1 MSALVSL
8 QVKQQP
14 QWLKSTEQI
23 FIGKDILELLT
34 TSMYV
39 DPLTMY
45 REYIQNAAD
54 ASDADNAGTT
64 TQTPGMV
71 RIKIDQ
77 QQRTVVISDDGL
89 GLSERE
95 FHKRLISIGGSSKRG
110 TSARGFRGVGRLA
123 GLAYCQ
129 ELIFRTR
136 PSGKDSVYELR
147 WDSRKVRTLM
157 RSADAQLDLA
167 GIIAESIEARTLP
180 SIGYPDHFFE
190 VELRNVV
197 RHRDDRLLNPP
208 VVSQYLGQVSPVA
221 FHPDFTFGKD
231 ITRFLAEN
239 GVGLNPLS
247 IDIVGEGP
255 VYRPHRNEIAAGG
268 RTLTMLPPE
277 TFTTLDRDGEPSAVT
292 WILHHEYLGALPK
305 STMINGWRLRSGDIQ
320 IGGNDILE
328 ELYPESRFN
337 GWTVAET
344 HVLSKKIVANGRR
357 DNYEHSAHFSDLLTR
372 LTPAAKDI
380 AHRCRVSSISRNAL
394 QRRDVE
400 LSKCEESIA
409 IASKPR
415 TPAFVVASLKKE
427 ITACLTSLEK
437 TSQRGLFSDAE
448 GERFEL
454 RIKKIASR
462 LKSLPDDSD
471 TADALHDFPPAQR
484 QIIKDV
490 IETIYLTEGKSEIAD
505 RLVGKILSRLRSSKR
520 KRGQDK

>member
-8 QVKQQP
+8 QVKQP
-14 QWLKSTEQI
+14 QWLKPTEQI
-23 FIGKDILELLT
+23 FIGKDILELLS

-54 ASDADNAGTT
+54 ASDADNAKTASQKTGI
-64 TQTPGMV
+64 V

-77 QQRTVVISDDGL
+77 QQRTILISDDGL

-110 TSARGFRGVGRLA
+110 TNARGFRGVGRLA

-136 PSGKDSVYELR
+136 PLGEDSVYELR

-157 RSADAQLDLA
+157 RSPDTQLDLA

-180 SIGYPDHFFE
+180 ATSYPEHFFE

-197 RHRDDRLLNPP
+197 RHRDDRLLNALE
-208 VVSQYLGQVSPVA
+208 VSRYLGQVGPVA

-231 ITRFLAEN
+231 ITRYLTEN
-239 GVGLNPLS
+239 GVGLTPLS
-247 IDIVGEGP
+247 VEVVGEGP
-255 VYRPHRNEIAAGG
+255 VYRPHRNEILAGG
-268 RTLTMLPPE
+268 KTLTMLPPE
-277 TFTTLDRDGEPSAVT
+277 MFATLDRDGEPSAVT
-292 WILHHEYLGALPK
+292 WILNHEYLGALPK

-320 IGGNDILE
+320 VGGYDILE
-328 ELYPESRFN
+328 ELFPESRFN

-344 HVLSKKIVANGRR
+344 HVLSKKIVPNGRR
-357 DNYEHSAHFSDLLTR
+357 DNFEQSAHLSDLLTR
-372 LTPAAKDI
+372 LTPTAKDI

-394 QRRDVE
+394 QRHEAD

-415 TPAFVVASLKKE
+415 TPAFVVASLKE
-427 ITACLTSLEK
+427 EVTSCLASLEK
-437 TSQRGLFSDAE
+437 TTQRGLFSDSE
-448 GERFEL
+448 GERFES

-462 LKSLPDDSD
+462 LKALPDDSD
-471 TADALHDFPPAQR
+471 TADALQDFPPAQR

-490 IETIYLTEGKSEIAD
+490 IETIYLTEDKSDVAD

-520 KRGQDK
+520 KRSSRK